1 MRKRCFIIGAI
12 ALVIGVAFHH
22 ASYPEEIIIKIR
34 KKQNDRLEETNEKIR
49 AYGKYSYR
57 ATYQDPYERDSNDVA
72 KGNYAIVLAG
82 VLFFVGIIFQQKEI
96 KESIVKEHDS
106 TDLEDNNNL

>member
-1 MRKRCFIIGAI
+1 MRKRCFIIAAI

-34 KKQNDRLEETNEKIR
+34 KKQNDRLEETNERIR

-57 ATYQDPYERDSNDVA
+57 ATYQDPYERDSNQQA
-72 KGNYAIVLAG
+72 IGNFAIVLGG
-82 VLFFVGIIFQQKEI
+82 VLLIVGFIAGTKKE
-96 KESIVKEHDS
+96 ESIVKEHDPI
-106 TDLEDNNNL
+106 DLEDNNFL